1 MALDERMGQLRP
13 RLRETE
19 TMTTICKGACSGD
32 EADEDEDV
40 GMARPELVLM
50 LAETSESVA

>member
-1 MALDERMGQLRP
+1 
-13 RLRETE
+13 
-19 TMTTICKGACSGD
+19 MTTICKGVGSGD

-50 LAETSESVA
+50 LAETSESAA

>member
-1 MALDERMGQLRP
+1 
-13 RLRETE
+13 
-19 TMTTICKGACSGD
+19 MTTVCKSFGSGD

-40 GMARPELVLM
+40 GMTRPELVLM